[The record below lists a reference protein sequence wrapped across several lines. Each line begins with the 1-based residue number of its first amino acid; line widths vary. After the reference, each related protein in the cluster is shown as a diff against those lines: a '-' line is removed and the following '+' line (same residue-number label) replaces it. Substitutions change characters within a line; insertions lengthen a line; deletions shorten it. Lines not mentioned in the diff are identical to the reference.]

1 MAQPGESTLP
11 DTLGTLPERVGRFV
25 SGPSVEVRGA
35 AARREIPA
43 LMKEKREAAAE
54 QELLE
59 FERDQ
64 GTIRK
69 TADAEKKLA
78 TETKR
83 AGEALETG
91 LQKRGVFEAPQYTA
105 SDYAKNSATR
115 LVTAVLLGGIARTSA
130 MGQLK
135 AIEAMQNAERQGLS
149 NQFESARLRF
159 DEQEKQRLDN
169 NKMLKDRFDRMID
182 LLGKD
187 RNAALV
193 EAKLIE
199 GQVGEGII
207 AQKLRAGLLTDAYD
221 LATKAIEAADRVAL
235 DTLKQ
240 AAKGSPVGPDGRLIA
255 PGYSS
260 EIRVHPSGVPLAP
273 IDPYEGIVNTK
284 NFDAVL
290 QGNQKEKQEF
300 VAKLRTEN
308 DKNVKTISSMNRAE
322 AALKRMTQ
330 KAFKRAQDEGK
341 IPKEATL
348 NLDTM
353 TVSGGNMPQV
363 TGGVLGLPVI
373 GEFMQQI
380 LTSRDPDA
388 SAFRAEAAN
397 YQRGSYV
404 PGEGQISNF
413 ERQLFAQAA
422 IDLGRPLL
430 TNLELI
436 RATREADK
444 RQQQRLAFFED
455 YFAVNRTLSGAE
467 RLWTLYS
474 ESNPFV
480 TVDAGGNYKYNPN
493 TTDWRTW
500 FASQQGQSLDQ
511 PRSQTRPAATS
522 GAGSSRPSQAP
533 QTITREDI
541 EFTARQRNMTVE
553 DVIAEARR
561 RGLTIEEE

>member
-1 MAQPGESTLP
+1 MAMDKSGNGTSTLSDSLRTVP
-11 DTLGTLPERVGRFV
+11 QRVESFITP
-25 SGPSVEVRGA
+25 SSVEDRGA

-43 LMKEKREAAAE
+43 LMKGKREAAAE
-54 QELLE
+54 QETLE

-64 GTIRK
+64 EKIRK
-69 TADAEKKLA
+69 EADAERDVA
-78 TETKR
+78 RGTR
-83 AGEALETG
+83 MAGKELETG
-91 LQKRGVFEAPQYTA
+91 LQKRGVFEAPQYKA

-115 LVTAVLLGGIARTSA
+115 MITAVLLGGIARTSA

-135 AIEAMQNAERQGLS
+135 AIESMQKAEQQGLAD
-149 NQFESARLRF
+149 QFDAARLQF
-159 DEQEKQRLDN
+159 DEQEKQRQDN

-182 LLGKD
+182 LLSKD

-199 GQVGEGII
+199 GQLGKGII
-207 AQKLRAGLLTDAYD
+207 ATKLKAGLFYDAYD
-221 LATKAIEAADRVAL
+221 LAQKTFESSDRVAF
-235 DTLKQ
+235 DTRKQ

-290 QGNQKEKQEF
+290 QGNQREKQEF

-388 SAFRAEAAN
+388 SLFRAEAAN

-436 RATREADK
+436 RATLEADK

-480 TVDAGGNYKYNPN
+480 TVDARGNYKYNPN
-493 TTDWRTW
+493 TTDFRTW
-500 FASQQGQSLDQ
+500 FASQEGQSLDQ
-511 PRSQTRPAATS
+511 PRAQTRPAATS
-522 GAGSSRPSQAP
+522 YNTEADADAAFSRGE
-533 QTITREDI
+533 IKEGDEVVVGGRR
-541 EFTARQRNMTVE
+541 ARYVKDN
-553 DVIAEARR
+553 
-561 RGLTIEEE
+561 